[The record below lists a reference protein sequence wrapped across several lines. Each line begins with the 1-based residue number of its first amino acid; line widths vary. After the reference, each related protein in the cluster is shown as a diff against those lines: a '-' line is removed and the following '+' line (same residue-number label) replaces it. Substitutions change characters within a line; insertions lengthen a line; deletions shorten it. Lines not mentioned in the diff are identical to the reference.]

1 MTASLMTDSDN
12 SKSTYVA
19 LAGLLLVAAG
29 LRLYTL
35 GSADLVNDEHFTALY
50 YETRA
55 HHTFN
60 SLIYRLI
67 VLSQGL
73 LGESEFAL
81 RLPSFI
87 LGVASI
93 YLVYLLGRQLF
104 SPSVGLLAA
113 AILTFFPWH
122 IWHSQYARYYAA
134 VIFFVALMH
143 VFLVRSLQK
152 DSTLFLALAGI
163 AAILAVDSHVTAVL
177 APASCWVVCAA
188 LYFRPE
194 RLEPGYSARIVK
206 IGFWAGI
213 ACAVVS
219 VLLLVG
225 VLIRWSTYEAGWV
238 KYPAQVVYQYFRLA
252 GALLVTT
259 LLSVWILE
267 RSRKVFA
274 STYLGLNTFL
284 PFPIV
289 FVAAFFMNI
298 RADYTIYVL
307 IPAAVATAAGVVTV
321 WRRQPFG
328 REVGILIVLLM
339 LVETMPNLVSHY
351 TDRLANYQRAGA
363 DYLADQY
370 REGDRVAVFVGGLR
384 YYLRERID
392 NVERDGLGSPYN
404 HSKPWPR
411 VDFAPSDGRLWVV
424 FKVTRDDVAPDV
436 RRWLRQNSASFVWRK
451 VPLRFDS
458 EVRGVEIFLI
468 CAPSIE
474 NCRPDE

>member
-1 MTASLMTDSDN
+1 MTDSN
-12 SKSTYVA
+12 NNKSTYLA
-19 LAGLLLVAAG
+19 LAGLLLIAAG
-29 LRLYTL
+29 MRLYTL
-35 GSADLVNDEHFTALY
+35 GSADIVSDEFFTALY
-50 YETRA
+50 YESRA

-60 SLIYRLI
+60 SLVYRLI

-81 RLPSFI
+81 RLPSFV
-87 LGVASI
+87 LGMGSL

-143 VFLVRSLQK
+143 VFFVRSLQK
-152 DSTLFLALAGI
+152 DSTLFLMLAGI

-177 APASCWVVCAA
+177 APASCWVVCVA

-194 RLEPGYSARIVK
+194 RLASGYSARIVK

-219 VLLLVG
+219 VLFLVG

-238 KYPAQVVYQYFRLA
+238 RYPVQVVYQYYRLA

-267 RSRKVFA
+267 RSRKIFE

-328 REVGILIVLLM
+328 REIGILVVLLL

-351 TDRLANYQRAGA
+351 TDRLTNYQRAA
-363 DYLADQY
+363 AEFLADQY
-370 REGDRVAVFVGGLR
+370 REGDRVAVFVGGVR
-384 YYLRERID
+384 YYLGETIEI
-392 NVERDGLGSPYN
+392 VEREGLGNPYMRAR
-404 HSKPWPR
+404 PWPP
-411 VDFAPSDGRLWVV
+411 VDLAPSEGRLWIV
-424 FKVTRDDVAPDV
+424 FKVTRDDVAPDT
-436 RRWLRQNSASFVWRK
+436 RKWLRQNNANFVWRK
-451 VPLRFDS
+451 VALRFDS
-458 EVRGVEIFLI
+458 EVRGVEIFLV

>member
-1 MTASLMTDSDN
+1 MTDSN
-12 SKSTYVA
+12 NKKSTYLA

-35 GSADLVNDEHFTALY
+35 GSADLVSDEHFTALY

-67 VLSQGL
+67 VLSQGI

-81 RLPSFI
+81 RLPSLIF
-87 LGVASI
+87 GVASI
-93 YLVYLLGRQLF
+93 YLVYVLGRQLF

-143 VFLVRSLQK
+143 LFFLRALQK
-152 DSTLFLALAGI
+152 DSILFLLLGGI

-177 APASCWVVCAA
+177 APAGCWVVCVIC
-188 LYFRPE
+188 YFKPT
-194 RLEPGYSARIVK
+194 RLDPHFSPRIVK

-213 ACAVVS
+213 ACAVVAALLLIS
-219 VLLLVG
+219 VLVN
-225 VLIRWSTYEAGWV
+225 WSSNEHGWI

-252 GALLVTT
+252 GALLAAT
-259 LLSVWILE
+259 LLAVWLLE
-267 RSRKVFA
+267 RSRETFA
-274 STYLGLNTFL
+274 STYLGIGTFL
-284 PFPIV
+284 PLPIV
-289 FVAAFFMNI
+289 FIAAFFMNI
-298 RADYTIYVL
+298 RADYTIYVM
-307 IPAAVATAAGVVTV
+307 IPAAVATAAGVVMV
-321 WRRQPFG
+321 WRQKDFG
-328 REVGILIVLLM
+328 RETAILIVLLL
-339 LVETMPNLVSHY
+339 LVETMPKLVSHY
-351 TDRLANYQRAGA
+351 TDRLANYQQAGA
-363 DYLADQY
+363 EYLADQY
-370 REGDRVAVFVGGLR
+370 REGDRVAVFVGGVR

-392 NVERDGLGSPYN
+392 NIERNGLGNPYMRAR
-404 HSKPWPR
+404 PWPR
-411 VDFAPSDGRLWVV
+411 VEFAPSEGRLWVV

-436 RRWLRQNSASFVWRK
+436 HKWLRRNGANIVWRK

-458 EVRGVEIFLI
+458 EVRGVEIFLV

>member
-1 MTASLMTDSDN
+1 M
-12 SKSTYVA
+12 A
-19 LAGLLLVAAG
+19 LAGLLIVAAG

-35 GSADLVNDEHFTALY
+35 GSADFVGDEHFTALY

-55 HHTFN
+55 HQTFN

-67 VLSQGL
+67 AFSQGL

-93 YLVYLLGRQLF
+93 YLIYLLGRQLF

-143 VFLVRSLQK
+143 VFFVRSLQK
-152 DSTLFLALAGI
+152 DSILFLVLAGI

-177 APASCWVVCAA
+177 APASCWVVCMA
-188 LYFRPE
+188 LYFLPE
-194 RLEPGYSARIVK
+194 RLESRCSARIVK

-219 VLLLVG
+219 VLFLVG

-238 KYPAQVVYQYFRLA
+238 KYPAQVVYQYYRLA
-252 GALLVTT
+252 GALLVAT

-267 RSRKVFA
+267 RSRKIFA

-289 FVAAFFMNI
+289 FFAAFFMNI
-298 RADYTIYVL
+298 RADYAIYVL

-328 REVGILIVLLM
+328 REVAVLIVLLL
-339 LVETMPNLVSHY
+339 LVETMPKLVSHY
-351 TDRLANYQRAGA
+351 TDRLANYQRAA
-363 DYLADQY
+363 AEFLADQY
-370 REGDRVAVFVGGLR
+370 REGDRVAAFVGGVR
-384 YYLRERID
+384 YYLGEKID
-392 NVERDGLGSPYN
+392 DIERDGLGNPYT
-404 HSKPWPR
+404 HARPWPR

-424 FKVTRDDVAPDV
+424 FKVTRDDVAPDT
-436 RRWLRQNSASFVWRK
+436 RKWLRQNNANFVWRK

-458 EVRGVEIFLI
+458 EVRGVEIFLL
-468 CAPSIE
+468 CAPSIVH
-474 NCRPDE
+474 CRPDE